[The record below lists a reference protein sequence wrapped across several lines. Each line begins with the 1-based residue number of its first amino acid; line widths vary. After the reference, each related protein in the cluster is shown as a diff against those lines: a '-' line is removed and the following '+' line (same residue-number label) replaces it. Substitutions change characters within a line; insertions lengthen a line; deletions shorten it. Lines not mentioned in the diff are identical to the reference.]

1 MISAITAHT
10 PKHHSFV
17 HVSMG
22 KRRYFNVIHTVDYGK
37 GVHLHAQVH
46 LKMIITNPV
55 KRIDQMVARILI
67 AVDGS
72 VTAENALR
80 EAIHLGTKLNAELHA
95 LYVAPSEN
103 YPLTPPSP
111 AFSRIDPTY
120 DMLGKIVDEEIEHI
134 QQRIGEIATETGGD
148 ITIHIQRGD
157 PRNEIIHLAEQLGV
171 DLVVLGSVGRSR
183 LDRLLLGSVSS
194 YVVEHSPISTLV
206 VRP

>member
-10 PKHHSFV
+10 PKQHPFV
-17 HVSMG
+17 HASMG
-22 KRRYFNVIHTVDYGK
+22 KRWYFNVIHTADYGK
-37 GVHLHAQVH
+37 GVRRPAQAH
-46 LKMIITNPV
+46 LKMIITDPV
-55 KRIDQMVARILI
+55 KRVDQMVARILV

-72 VTAENALR
+72 DTAEKALR
-80 EAIHLGTKLNAELHA
+80 EAIHLSKVLNAELHA

-103 YPLTPPSP
+103 YPLAPPSP

-120 DMLGKIVDEEIEHI
+120 DMLGKIVDEETEHI
-134 QQRIGEIATETGGD
+134 QHWIGDIATETGGEL
-148 ITIHIQRGD
+148 TIHVQRGD
-157 PRNEIIHLAEQLGV
+157 PRNEIIHLAEHFDV

-206 VRP
+206 VRS